1 MQTVGDSVGL
11 LQFLYF
17 LYRKEIAVEDRRDVD
32 GDIKVESMIVKKI
45 STEKKWDLGG
55 NMWKWDHWP
64 RSWFHCFGWPIASF
78 PCSWS
83 EVYSIL

>member
-45 STEKKWDLGG
+45 STEKK
-55 NMWKWDHWP
+55 
-64 RSWFHCFGWPIASF
+64 
-78 PCSWS
+78 
-83 EVYSIL
+83 